1 MGGEEVR
8 GEFNKPTI
16 TCSIGFQ
23 RSVHIFGRELWRSE
37 YMARASVRV
46 RLAFQILIRT
56 LPNVVQ
62 LAPSP
67 LAPQSFAECIDSNE
81 GINFFSL
88 CDIIKRFMNAV
99 YTVTSRTVVFCK
111 FESYF
116 CQSILVQLLKSPFCG
131 K

>member
-1 MGGEEVR
+1 MEKKFEENSTNQLSLVLSAFNDLCISLAENFGGANIWQELLS
-8 GEFNKPTI
+8 EFG
-16 TCSIGFQ
+16 S
-23 RSVHIFGRELWRSE
+23 H
-37 YMARASVRV
+37 
-46 RLAFQILIRT
+46 FQILIRT

-67 LAPQSFAECIDSNE
+67 LAPQSFAECMDSNE

-111 FESYF
+111 FESYV